1 MPDIVVMKR
10 SSLWQIRRGP
20 LVTAEFA
27 AHDSAI
33 DAACEMAKRL
43 GGTVF
48 VFEENGGFQQA
59 YSFPSKGA
67 QQS

>member
-20 LVTAEFA
+20 LVTAEFSGQ
-27 AHDSAI
+27 DSAV
-33 DAACEMAKRL
+33 DAACEIAKQL
-43 GGTVF
+43 GGTVS
-48 VFEENGGFQQA
+48 VFEENVGFQRA

-67 QQS
+67 QPS